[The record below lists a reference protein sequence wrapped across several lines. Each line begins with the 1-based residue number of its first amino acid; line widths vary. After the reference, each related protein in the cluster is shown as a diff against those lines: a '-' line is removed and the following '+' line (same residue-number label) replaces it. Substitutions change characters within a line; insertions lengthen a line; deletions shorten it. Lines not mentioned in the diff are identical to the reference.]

1 VNILLLED
9 EYSLRQSVKEYLT
22 DEGFFVDDYGDGED
36 ALGAIYAK
44 SYDILL
50 LDIKVPNMTG
60 VELVAEL
67 KKNNIKTPVIF
78 VTSLTD
84 MRQIEQCYEAGC
96 CDYIRK
102 PFALKE
108 LYLRIMQAYKSSVL
122 RTDDDVIALPY
133 GFAWDVKKT
142 ALLKDDVEVGLTK
155 KEVLMV
161 SLLVENLGNFVSTEA
176 FQSYVWGDDIDPAN
190 IRVQINNL
198 RKKLDADLIVN
209 SRGFGYKID
218 KKS

>member
-9 EYSLRQSVKEYLT
+9 EYTLRQSVKEYLE
-22 DEGFFVDDYGDGED
+22 DEGFFVDDYADGED
-36 ALGAIYAK
+36 ALGAIFTK
-44 SYDILL
+44 SFDILL

-60 VELVAEL
+60 LELVAEL

-78 VTSLTD
+78 VTSLTNIE
-84 MRQIEQCYEAGC
+84 QIERCYEAGC

-102 PFALKE
+102 PFSLKE
-108 LYLRIMQAYKSSVL
+108 LYLRIMQAYKATVL
-122 RTDDDVIALPY
+122 KTDEDAISLPH
-133 GFAWDVKKT
+133 GFTWDITKS
-142 ALLKDDVEVGLTK
+142 ALLKDGIETALTK
-155 KEVLMV
+155 KEALII
-161 SLLVENLGNFVSTEA
+161 SLLIENLGNFVGVEA

-198 RKKLDADLIVN
+198 RKKLNADIIIN

-218 KKS
+218 KRL